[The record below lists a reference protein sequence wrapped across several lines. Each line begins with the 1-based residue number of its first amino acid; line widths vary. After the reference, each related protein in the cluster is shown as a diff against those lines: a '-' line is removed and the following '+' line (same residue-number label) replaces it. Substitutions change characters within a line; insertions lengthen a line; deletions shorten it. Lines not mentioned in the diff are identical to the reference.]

1 MKTRNIPVSTSG
13 APIQDT
19 ALLARLSQ
27 CADLPSP
34 VGVVM
39 RVLELGQDPEVSL
52 GEVAKVINLDP
63 ALTAKMLRMANSPLY
78 ARQRKTENLRQAI
91 TLFGL
96 EGTITLALGF
106 SVVNNLN
113 KNQNHHFDYPQFWRR
128 SLAAATCAQVLSERL
143 ALPNRE
149 DMFLAGLLQDIGMM
163 ALGRAIPELYHGT
176 VSTRLSHDRAR
187 LREREQFGVDHAE
200 IGAWLLQQWN
210 FPDNLHA
217 LVLYSHDPEAADLAA
232 WPVLER
238 QVRII
243 ALSSEMADLWCNV
256 DKESLLPKVM
266 KKAGQSLGINDQTF
280 VEVLESVSTTI
291 TEIAKLFEVE
301 LDEHSNAD
309 WIINEARELILLRHI
324 KVMQKSML
332 LEKAARLLENRTI
345 KLEEENRRDV
355 LTGLFNHSYLKHA
368 LFDEL
373 ELANEHG
380 WPLALIFIDLDRF
393 KTINDSYGHLAGDH
407 IIRETASLLRRHTRG
422 SDIIARYGGEE
433 FVVILPGSGF
443 DSARRSCERL
453 LNAFRTTR
461 HLVNGVSEMI
471 VTASLGVAVHG
482 ESANFRSIEDFLR
495 AADGALYEAKRQ
507 GRDRA
512 IFHQTDHYDVSRSAG

>member
-1 MKTRNIPVSTSG
+1 MSTRKPSVPILG
-13 APIQDT
+13 APIQDKE
-19 ALLARLSQ
+19 LLKRISQ

-39 RVLELGQDPEVSL
+39 RVLELGQDPEVSI

-106 SVVNNLN
+106 SVVNNLSRGRDS
-113 KNQNHHFDYPQFWRR
+113 QFDYPVFWRR
-128 SLAAATCAQVLSERL
+128 SLAAATCSQVLADRL

-149 DMFLAGLLQDIGMM
+149 DMFLAGLLMDIGML
-163 ALGRAIPELYHGT
+163 ALTRALPELYRGT
-176 VSTRLSHDRAR
+176 ISRKSTHESACR
-187 LREREQFGVDHAE
+187 RERESLGVDHAE

-210 FPDNLHA
+210 FPDNLRA
-217 LVLYSHDPEAADLAA
+217 LVLHSHNSDASRLAD
-232 WPVLER
+232 WPALEQ

-243 ALSSEMADLWCNV
+243 ALASDMADLWCV
-256 DKESLLPKVM
+256 TDKEEVLPKVM
-266 KKAGQSLGINDQTF
+266 KQAAQSLGIRDQSF
-280 VEVLESVSTTI
+280 VEILEGVSAAI
-291 TEIAKLFEVE
+291 AEIAPLFDIE
-301 LDEHSNAD
+301 LDEHGNPD
-309 WIINEARELILLRHI
+309 LIINEARELILLRHI
-324 KVMQKSML
+324 KVMQKSMM
-332 LEKAARLLENRTI
+332 LEKAARILENRTI

-355 LTGLFNHSYLKHA
+355 LTGLFNRSYLQRA

-380 WPLALIFIDLDRF
+380 WPLSVIFIDLDRF
-393 KTINDSYGHLAGDH
+393 KAVNDEHGHLAGDH
-407 IIRETASLLRRHTRG
+407 IIREAARLLRHHTRG

-433 FVVILPGSGF
+433 FVAILPGSGN

-453 LNAFRTTR
+453 LEAFRTTR
-461 HLVNGVSEMI
+461 HQISSEAEVT
-471 VTASLGVAVHG
+471 VTASLGIAVHG
-482 ESANFRSIEDFLR
+482 ESAKFQTIEDFLR
-495 AADGALYEAKRQ
+495 AADNALYEAKRQ

-512 IFHQTDHYDVSRSAG
+512 VFHRIDPGASRVAV

>member
-1 MKTRNIPVSTSG
+1 MKTSNMPVPPSGSPIRNP
-13 APIQDT
+13 

-27 CADLPSP
+27 CVDLPSP

-63 ALTAKMLRMANSPLY
+63 ALSAKMLRMANSPLY

-106 SVVNNLN
+106 SVVNNLSEKRN
-113 KNQNHHFDYPQFWRR
+113 DHFDYPQFWRR
-128 SLAAATCAQVLSERL
+128 SLAAATCAQVLSEQL

-163 ALGRAIPELYHGT
+163 ALVRAIPELYHG
-176 VSTRLSHDRAR
+176 VISTRLSHDRIR
-187 LREREQFGVDHAE
+187 LGEREQLGVDHAE
-200 IGAWLLQQWN
+200 IGAWLLQKWN

-217 LVLYSHDPEAADLAA
+217 LVLYSHDPEAVDLTA
-232 WPVLER
+232 WPLLEQ

-256 DKESLLPKVM
+256 DKESLLPALM
-266 KKAGQSLGINDQTF
+266 KKAGATLGINDQSF
-280 VEVLESVSTTI
+280 VAVLESVSTAI

-301 LDEHSNAD
+301 LDERSNAD
-309 WIINEARELILLRHI
+309 LIINEARELILLRHI
-324 KVMQKSML
+324 KVMQKSMM
-332 LEKAARLLENRTI
+332 LEKAARILENRTI
-345 KLEEENRRDV
+345 RLEEENRRDV
-355 LTGLFNHSYLKHA
+355 LTGLFNHSYLKRA
-368 LFDEL
+368 LHDEL
-373 ELANEHG
+373 ELAKEHG

-393 KTINDSYGHLAGDH
+393 KSINDDYGHLAGDH
-407 IIRETASLLRRHTRG
+407 IIRETARLLRQHTRG

-433 FVVILPGSGF
+433 FVVILPGSGH

-453 LNAFRTTR
+453 LDAFRTTR
-461 HLVNGVSEMI
+461 HHVNGVNELV

-482 ESANFRSIEDFLR
+482 ESAYFRSIEDFLR
-495 AADGALYEAKRQ
+495 AADAVLYEAKRQ
-507 GRDRA
+507 GRDRV
-512 IFHQTDHYDVSRSAG
+512 IFHQPGHDVSRAAG